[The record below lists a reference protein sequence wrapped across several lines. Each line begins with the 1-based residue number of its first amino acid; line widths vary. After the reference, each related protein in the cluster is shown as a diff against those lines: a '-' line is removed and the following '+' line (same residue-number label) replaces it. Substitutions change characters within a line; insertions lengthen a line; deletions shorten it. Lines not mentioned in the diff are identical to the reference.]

1 MKIDYYIF
9 SFENFQIPIP
19 SLELQEEIIKRIEAL
34 ELESSHYNEYS
45 KMLEKELLNITE
57 IINNMTISSK
67 MNEEI
72 ILNEENNIINEE
84 NDDEI
89 NDQDDEEEE
98 QEQENDELEIK
109 GITYILEDENVYV
122 KKDDGQKG
130 QLYGYYKN
138 DKFTRIK
145 KVKSNVV

>member
-1 MKIDYYIF
+1 
-9 SFENFQIPIP
+9 
-19 SLELQEEIIKRIEAL
+19 
-34 ELESSHYNEYS
+34 
-45 KMLEKELLNITE
+45 MLEKELLNITE
-57 IINNMTISSK
+57 IINNLTTSSK

-72 ILNEENNIINEE
+72 ILNEENNIINKE

-89 NDQDDEEEE
+89 NE
-98 QEQENDELEIK
+98 QEYDELEIK

-138 DKFTRIK
+138 YKFTRIK

>member
-89 NDQDDEEEE
+89 NDEEEE
-98 QEQENDELEIK
+98 QEYDELEIK

-122 KKDDGQKG
+122 KKEDGHKG
-130 QLYGYYKN
+130 SLYGYYKN

>member
-1 MKIDYYIF
+1 
-9 SFENFQIPIP
+9 
-19 SLELQEEIIKRIEAL
+19 
-34 ELESSHYNEYS
+34 
-45 KMLEKELLNITE
+45 MLEKELSNIMD
-57 IINNMTISSK
+57 IINNMTTSSK

-84 NDDEI
+84 NDKEL
-89 NDQDDEEEE
+89 NVQEDDEEKEE
-98 QEQENDELEIK
+98 DYDELEIK

-138 DKFTRIK
+138 EKFTRIK

>member
-1 MKIDYYIF
+1 
-9 SFENFQIPIP
+9 
-19 SLELQEEIIKRIEAL
+19 
-34 ELESSHYNEYS
+34 
-45 KMLEKELLNITE
+45 MLEKELLNITE

-84 NDDEI
+84 NDEEI
-89 NDQDDEEEE
+89 NDQEDDEEDE
-98 QEQENDELEIK
+98 QEYDELEIK
-109 GITYILEDENVYV
+109 GITYKDENVYV
-122 KKDDGQKG
+122 KKDNGRKG
-130 QLYGYYKN
+130 SLYGYYKD

>member
-1 MKIDYYIF
+1 
-9 SFENFQIPIP
+9 
-19 SLELQEEIIKRIEAL
+19 
-34 ELESSHYNEYS
+34 
-45 KMLEKELLNITE
+45 
-57 IINNMTISSK
+57 MTTSSK

-84 NDDEI
+84 NDEEL
-89 NDQDDEEEE
+89 NDQEDEEEKE
-98 QEQENDELEIK
+98 EYDELEIK

>member
-1 MKIDYYIF
+1 
-9 SFENFQIPIP
+9 
-19 SLELQEEIIKRIEAL
+19 
-34 ELESSHYNEYS
+34 
-45 KMLEKELLNITE
+45 MLEKELLNITE

-84 NDDEI
+84 NDEEI
-89 NDQDDEEEE
+89 NDQEDDEEEE
-98 QEQENDELEIK
+98 YDELEIK

-130 QLYGYYKN
+130 QLYGYYKDN
-138 DKFTRIK
+138 KFTRIK

>member
-1 MKIDYYIF
+1 
-9 SFENFQIPIP
+9 
-19 SLELQEEIIKRIEAL
+19 
-34 ELESSHYNEYS
+34 
-45 KMLEKELLNITE
+45 MLEKELLNITE
-57 IINNMTISSK
+57 IINNMTTSSK

-84 NDDEI
+84 NDEKI
-89 NDQDDEEEE
+89 NDQEDEEEYE
-98 QEQENDELEIK
+98 QEYDELEIK

-130 QLYGYYKN
+130 SLYGYYKDN
-138 DKFTRIK
+138 KFTRIK